1 MRTLG
6 KVHPTAEQ
14 LPILADANSGFR
26 LIRGAAGSGK
36 TTTALLR
43 LRQLCTSRMR
53 RKARLGSQDAVHVL
67 ILTFNRT
74 LRGYIF
80 QLAEEQVTQSQDLD
94 LTVSTFSK
102 WARDLVGDNLIWNER
117 ELVEELLRNAGVRE
131 NLPYFIDEIDYI
143 LGRFRPQE
151 RQAYINAQRTGR
163 GRSPPV
169 PEAMREKLLSQVIT
183 PYERH
188 KAREGCVD
196 WNDLPLKAAEM
207 RSERYDIVVV
217 DETQD
222 LSANQM
228 RAVLSHLKND
238 HITTFIIDAAQR
250 IYPQSFTWREIGIEM
265 RPQMVYNLKTNYRNT
280 MQIARLANALLHD
293 LPPEED
299 GVLPDITKCSREGPK
314 PMIVSG
320 TYSNQLNYMLDRLQP
335 ALNAGDTGA
344 ILQPK
349 GGRWLNYAR
358 DELWRRRIE
367 YCELTRQNDWP
378 TGSEKVAL
386 STIHSAKG
394 LEFDHVLLPGLNQ
407 EVMPHGNEKGD
418 GKLESLRRLVAM
430 GIGRARNTVS
440 LGYKPDDRS
449 TLIDIIDPKA
459 YRFVEL

>member
-1 MRTLG
+1 MRTLANV
-6 KVHPTAEQ
+6 KPTAEQ

-43 LRQLCTSRMR
+43 LHQLCASRVR

-67 ILTFNRT
+67 VLTFNRT
-74 LRGYIF
+74 LRGYIS
-80 QLAEEQVTQSQDLD
+80 QLAEEHEIRSQDLD

-102 WARDLVGDNLIWNER
+102 WAQDLVGSNSIWNGR
-117 ELVEELLRNAGVRE
+117 QLVEELLRNAGVRE
-131 NLPYFIDEIDYI
+131 NLPYFVDEIDYI
-143 LGRFRPQE
+143 LGRFMPQE
-151 RQAYINAQRTGR
+151 RHAYINAQRTGR
-163 GRSPPV
+163 GRAPPV
-169 PEAMREKLLSQVIT
+169 PEAMRENLLSQVIA

-188 KAREGCVD
+188 KARAEYAD
-196 WNDLPLKAAEM
+196 WNDLALKAAEIK
-207 RSERYDIVVV
+207 SEYYDIVVV

-228 RAVLSHLKND
+228 FAVLSHLKND
-238 HITTFIIDAAQR
+238 HVTTFIIDAAQR

-265 RPQMVYNLKTNYRNT
+265 RPHMVYNLKTNYRNT
-280 MQIARLANALLHD
+280 MQIARLANSLLHD

-299 GVLPDITKCSREGPK
+299 GVLPDMMKCSRQGPQ
-314 PMIVSG
+314 PVIVSG
-320 TYSNQLNYMLDRLQP
+320 TYSSQLNYMLDRLQP

-349 GGRWLNYAR
+349 GGKWLNYAR
-358 DELWRRRIE
+358 CELRKRRIN
-367 YCELTRQNDWP
+367 YCELTRRPDWP

-394 LEFDHVLLPGLNQ
+394 LEFDHVLIPGLNQ
-407 EVMPHGNEKGD
+407 EVMPHGNDRGD
-418 GKLESLRRLVAM
+418 GKLDSLRRLVAM

-440 LGYKPDDRS
+440 LG
-449 TLIDIIDPKA
+449 
-459 YRFVEL
+459 